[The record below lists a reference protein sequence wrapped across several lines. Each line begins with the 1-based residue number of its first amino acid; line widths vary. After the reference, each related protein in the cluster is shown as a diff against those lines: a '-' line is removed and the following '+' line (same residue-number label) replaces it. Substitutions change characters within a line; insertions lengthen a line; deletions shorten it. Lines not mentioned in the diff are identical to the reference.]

1 MNLLNKVKCDLK
13 EYFKPENV
21 KSRLNNEIE
30 LDKLKIEREKIRMEK
45 DKITKER
52 WKNKPQFKMGLD

>member
-1 MNLLNKVKCDLK
+1 MNLIQKLSEDVK

-21 KSRLNNEIE
+21 KERLEREIE
-30 LDKLKIEREKIRMEK
+30 METLKIKRDKIKMQR

-52 WKNKPQFKMGLD
+52 WKNKPQFKMGMD